1 MASISIEGV
10 TKVFRGGVV
19 AVDNVSIEV
28 GDGEFLVLVGPSGCG
43 KTTLLRI
50 VAGLEEVTDGE
61 VLIGDTLVTDM
72 PPRDRDVAMV
82 FQNYALYPHMTVSE
96 NLSIGLRL
104 RRRPKPEV
112 KERVAEVAHVLGL
125 DQLLDRRPAELSG
138 GQRQRVAMGRAMV
151 REPQAFL
158 MDEPLSNLDA
168 KLRVQMRAELA
179 RLRDRLRTTTVYVT
193 HDQIEA
199 MTLGDRVAVMR
210 SGMLQLVGSPME
222 LYNDPVN
229 LFVAGFIGSPAMNF
243 LPATVKSDTVS
254 SPFGDLRLPDARR
267 RRLQASGG
275 GERTVIIGIRPE
287 HFEDA
292 ELVGDKRDQ
301 GTVFKA
307 TVDLLES
314 LGSDK
319 YAYFTVKSERASARH
334 LEELA
339 EDAGGVEMAT
349 EDGVQVTARLDAAS
363 DAKEDQELEFWLDLR
378 RVHVFDPESGENLT
392 VDTVEGGDEADR
404 QAEEP
409 AKLREAEPQ
418 GAAAEPPRTEA
429 GPGGAAEEEPAPD
442 A

>member
-61 VLIGDTLVTDM
+61 VLIGDALVTDM

-112 KERVAEVAHVLGL
+112 KERVAEVAHILGL
-125 DQLLDRRPAELSG
+125 DSLLDRRPAELSG

-179 RLRDRLRTTTVYVT
+179 RIRDRVKTTTLYVT
-193 HDQIEA
+193 HDQVEA

-210 SGMLQLVGSPME
+210 DGVVQQLDTPQN
-222 LYNDPVN
+222 LYRRPAN
-229 LFVAGFIGSPAMNF
+229 L
-243 LPATVKSDTVS
+243 LWRRS
-254 SPFGDLRLPDARR
+254 SARR
-267 RRLQASGG
+267 
-275 GERTVIIGIRPE
+275 P
-287 HFEDA
+287 
-292 ELVGDKRDQ
+292 
-301 GTVFKA
+301 
-307 TVDLLES
+307 
-314 LGSDK
+314 
-319 YAYFTVKSERASARH
+319 
-334 LEELA
+334 
-339 EDAGGVEMAT
+339 
-349 EDGVQVTARLDAAS
+349 
-363 DAKEDQELEFWLDLR
+363 
-378 RVHVFDPESGENLT
+378 
-392 VDTVEGGDEADR
+392 
-404 QAEEP
+404 
-409 AKLREAEPQ
+409 
-418 GAAAEPPRTEA
+418 
-429 GPGGAAEEEPAPD
+429 
-442 A
+442 